1 MRRIGG
7 RGGAL
12 FHPLHHPGGP
22 GSLCDGTYKGIWDA
36 IDRCSCEKFG
46 HKLEDIEASRLP
58 MNIMF

>member
-1 MRRIGG
+1 MGEGG
-7 RGGAL
+7 RS
-12 FHPLHHPGGP
+12 FIPCITQGGP
-22 GSLCDGTYKGIWDA
+22 GSLCGGTYKGIWDA

>member
-1 MRRIGG
+1 MGEGG
-7 RGGAL
+7 RS
-12 FHPLHHPGGP
+12 FIPCITRGGP
-22 GSLCDGTYKGIWDA
+22 GSLCGGTYKGIWDA